1 MFEVTTT
8 LRSMSRRFIAT
19 SPLPPASSPFD
30 AAWVRRQR
38 EAHVIG
44 RRGIERHLQGDGI
57 V

>member
-8 LRSMSRRFIAT
+8 LRSMSRRVISDITIAACELT
-19 SPLPPASSPFD
+19 VD
-30 AAWVRRQR
+30 AARVHRQR
-38 EAHVIG
+38 EAHEIG

>member
-1 MFEVTTT
+1 LSDDDAQVYVAPLHRDIT
-8 LRSMSRRFIAT
+8 IAACELT
-19 SPLPPASSPFD
+19 VD